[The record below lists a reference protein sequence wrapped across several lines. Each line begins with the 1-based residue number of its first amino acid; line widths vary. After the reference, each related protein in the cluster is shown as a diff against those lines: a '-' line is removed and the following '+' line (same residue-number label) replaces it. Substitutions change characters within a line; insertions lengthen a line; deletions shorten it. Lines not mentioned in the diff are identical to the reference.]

1 MTLMIDLMLIND
13 SYAKSSR
20 KSKKENEWSLFQ
32 AKGEYS
38 LRQTYKFCW
47 SYLQVKETYSRE
59 ISLRYSWN

>member
-32 AKGEYS
+32 AKDEYS
-38 LRQTYKFCW
+38 LRQT
-47 SYLQVKETYSRE
+47 
-59 ISLRYSWN
+59 